1 MISQDTQI
9 MRINMGGKIT
19 KMGNESMSPRK
30 ENKQL
35 NEQNHLMKIYLP
47 EANKKQSVHALKNNK

>member
-30 ENKQL
+30 ENK
-35 NEQNHLMKIYLP
+35 
-47 EANKKQSVHALKNNK
+47 